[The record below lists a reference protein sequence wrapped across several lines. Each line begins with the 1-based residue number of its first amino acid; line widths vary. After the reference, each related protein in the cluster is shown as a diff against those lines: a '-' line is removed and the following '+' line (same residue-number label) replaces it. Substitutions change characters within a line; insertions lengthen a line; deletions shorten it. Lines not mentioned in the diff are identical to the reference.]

1 MNARR
6 NGSREAAALTGGT
19 ATTAELRLAVE
30 DGDHQR
36 LIEGLA
42 ANAEPNCGGGEAQAQ
57 DGPLHVAARLGDT
70 KAAEVLLHAGAAAEH
85 PAQDGPG
92 RHRRL
97 P

>member
-6 NGSREAAALTGGT
+6 NGSREAAARTRGT

-30 DGDHQR
+30 DGDHER
-36 LIEGLA
+36 LIERLA
-42 ANAEPNCGGGEAQAQ
+42 ANADPNCERGTQAQ
-57 DGPLHVAARLGDT
+57 DGPLHVAARRGDT